1 MTLRMLIGKL
11 DLKNADE
18 VFAIVKGYYP
28 HKAIKPET
36 RILIEEL
43 VSKRDLN
50 RCAMSWVSSR
60 RNGWTKF
67 RSVRNRGL

>member
-1 MTLRMLIGKL
+1 MKVLSARAETMDQNDLRILIGKL

-28 HKAIKPET
+28 HKEIKPET

-43 VSKRDLN
+43 VSKRDN
-50 RCAMSWVSSR
+50 S
-60 RNGWTKF
+60 
-67 RSVRNRGL
+67 